1 MVVGTWCMCDV
12 MYGDDLNWPFA
23 ITWTTT
29 RTEIREENTGNN
41 STSLFAARPNTR
53 RHENVLSHHDAKYSL
68 DGRTT
73 GESTTRNDCKHLT
86 KYDSAIRTKDS
97 SFVSNL
103 TPYKLLLSSL
113 SVRYALC
120 HNDARTILKRCRFG
134 AFSPFRNDYW
144 RKHFAP
150 ILNCIRVW
158 SILHSETGRFKT
170 RPDQLRPPVRIG
182 SPRIASDHEK
192 KT

>member
-1 MVVGTWCMCDV
+1 MT
-12 MYGDDLNWPFA
+12 A

-29 RTEIREENTGNN
+29 RTEIRHENTEHNAA
-41 STSLFAARPNTR
+41 SLFATRPNTR

-86 KYDSAIRTKDS
+86 KYDSAIRTKDFN
-97 SFVSNL
+97 FVPNL
-103 TPYKLLLSSL
+103 TPYKSRSLLLSRLSSL
-113 SVRYALC
+113 YALC
-120 HNDARTILKRCRFG
+120 LHNDARTMLKRCRFG
-134 AFSPFRNDYW
+134 AFSPLRNDYW
-144 RKHFAP
+144 RKHFVP

-158 SILHSETGRFKT
+158 SILHSETGRFKSRT
-170 RPDQLRPPVRIG
+170 GSTQTASPGRINSDRQSGSDQLG
-182 SPRIASDHEK
+182 SPRTMK